1 MSPKS
6 KRCLKRS
13 APSFLFACLRCRE
26 VAWLTM
32 LVSHTTAHDDA
43 RCAFMTLPS
52 YIRTREGEVHQLG
65 SGPTPCRLSFGVRRP
80 DMPVLFLNARYDY
93 VCECTHS
100 RLAEPMRAYCR
111 QLTEETIRSGH
122 WLAQE
127 KPVEVNAAL
136 VKWLATR
143 VSDAWPQPKR
153 GQWPEKEAHILPGGA
168 VVLKCSGG
176 ASSRQVNDPTSSPL
190 PGESSKTCDLM
201 YTTPRSLSCQ

>member
-80 DMPVLFLNARYDY
+80 DMPIT
-93 VCECTHS
+93 EHTIK
-100 RLAEPMRAYCR
+100 
-111 QLTEETIRSGH
+111 TEETIRSGH
-122 WLAQE
+122 WLATTV
-127 KPVEVNAAL
+127 PVV
-136 VKWLATR
+136 
-143 VSDAWPQPKR
+143 WPQPKR

-176 ASSRQVNDPTSSPL
+176 ASSRQVNDPNSSPL